1 MAKVPVTYG
10 KKRTVTQAAKPVMT
24 ASYQNGII

>member
-1 MAKVPVTYG
+1 MAKLLVTSG